1 MLKEE
6 AGELMAIFG
15 QQRKPKYATA
25 QLIDSAKT
33 SKWSSRNASLPSVDM
48 YSRWIKFHRKF
59 A

>member
-1 MLKEE
+1 
-6 AGELMAIFG
+6 MAIFG
-15 QQRKPKYATA
+15 QQRKPKYVTA